1 VVTEDNCVA
10 VTTAED
16 AEPKPIAWG
25 HGWSARGENGKTAV
39 YDADGK
45 LFAREGDTVGLGG
58 GNSGRFAGRPCA
70 TGSVFEA
77 NDAQAAS

>member
-1 VVTEDNCVA
+1 M
-10 VTTAED
+10 TTAED

-58 GNSGRFAGRPCA
+58 GNSGGFAGRPCA

-77 NDAQAAS
+77 NDAQAVS